1 MPRILRFGFTIA
13 WNGRNFIKGL
23 INIPSEDVAPQ
34 KLLITLRNFKC
45 IVNTPCAPFLPAAQR
60 LGLKYVRTRSYIL
73 LVFWMAVNKMQVHF

>member
-13 WNGRNFIKGL
+13 WNGRNFKGL

-73 LVFWMAVNKMQVHF
+73 LVFFG